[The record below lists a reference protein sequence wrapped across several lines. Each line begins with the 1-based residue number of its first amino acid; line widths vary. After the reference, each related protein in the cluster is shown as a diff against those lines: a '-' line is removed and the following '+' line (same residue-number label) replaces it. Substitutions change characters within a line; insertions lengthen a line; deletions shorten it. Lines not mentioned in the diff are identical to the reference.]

1 MNNIKAIMRRDLG
14 AYFTSPVGY
23 IFMMVFVTISVGL
36 YITSFFSF
44 PMADMRPYFD
54 NLPLLLCVF
63 MPAVT
68 MRIWA
73 EERKENTWEMLLTFP
88 MEAKELVLG
97 KFLAAFIFF
106 ALTLLSTVTVPAM
119 LISLGK
125 PDIGAIFGG
134 YFGTLLLGGFF
145 LALGIFF
152 SGFFKDQIV
161 AFAVTLLTCFSFF
174 LVGTSFIASYID
186 DRMPGLGSLLG
197 DLLGLFGHYGPF
209 TRGVIDLADV
219 VYFVVWTAVFLV
231 LNVMYIDGRNR
242 PKAKAIFTAALTMSV
257 AIGLLFNFLMAGT
270 SLLRFDLTQ
279 DKIYTISQASKNI
292 LAELDTPV
300 QLNLYITPQSE
311 MPTGMKELEQDIKD
325 KLEEMRVSSGGKLE
339 YKTIPMNVANAM
351 ADPEKIAA
359 DEGKGA
365 KDKDKKEGAKTEDE
379 AIEKRMLEKGVQP
392 FNVQAMSKDE
402 VTSKLVYSS
411 IGVGYKDKAEEI
423 IPEIVPQK
431 LEELEYRLVSTIHK
445 MTRAKAP
452 IVALVAPKEAV
463 NMDPQLKAIYQQ
475 MGQPVPESE
484 DPYEYLQQVL
494 EYEKYTVERVE
505 LTKESPLPAEYDTL
519 AVINPRSLNERQ
531 RWEISRAIQSGKS
544 VIIAVQN
551 YEWDYKPTSQGLS
564 VSKREENPGVNELL
578 EKYGL
583 GVSKDILMD
592 TNKVPLSIQGGGNSL
607 QDLMRGPQQ
616 INLPMHILVNS
627 SSMSQDTA
635 ITNRLSSIFYLWGT
649 ALDINE
655 DKLKENKLESKVVM
669 TTSESAWEVKADA
682 PITENSFKEP
692 AKGEGKALPLMAVVK
707 GQFPD
712 AFAGAERPA
721 WPKAAPQGQFGQPPA
736 PEDDAPEAP
745 AAAVAPKP
753 GQLVLLGCSETFRKN
768 FLQDA
773 NLDLFLNSVDA
784 VSLNENLALVRGRKP
799 VNRVIDRPSDG
810 TKSLWRAVNYGLA
823 NVVIAGVGVAFL
835 VNRRRTR
842 NAYTMSH
849 LNG

>member
-68 MRIWA
+68 MRVWA

-88 MEAKELVLG
+88 MEARELVLG
-97 KFLAAFIFF
+97 KFFAAFIFF

-125 PDIGAIFGG
+125 PDLGAIFGG
-134 YFGTLLLGGFF
+134 YFGTLLLGAFF
-145 LALGIFF
+145 LSMGIFF

-186 DRMPGLGSLLG
+186 DRMPGLGSLLS

-219 VYFVVWTAVFLV
+219 VYFLVWTAVFLV

-242 PKAKAIFTAALTMSV
+242 PGARAIFTGSLVMSI

-292 LAELDTPV
+292 LSELDTPV

-325 KLEEMRVSSGGKLE
+325 KLEEMRVASGGKLE

-351 ADPEKIAA
+351 ADPEKIAGA
-359 DEGKGA
+359 EGDE
-365 KDKDKKEGAKTEDE
+365 KKEEGEKTEDE

-423 IPEIVPQK
+423 IPQIVPQS
-431 LEELEYRLVSTIHK
+431 LEELEYRLVSTVHK
-445 MTRAKAP
+445 MTREKQP

-463 NMDPQLKAIYQQ
+463 NIDPQMKQILMQ
-475 MGQPVPESE
+475 MGQPIPESE

-531 RWEISRAIQSGKS
+531 RWEINRAIQSGKS

-551 YEWDYKPTSQGLS
+551 YEWDYQPTARGLS
-564 VSKREENPGVNELL
+564 VNKREENPGINELL

-592 TNKVPLSIQGGGNSL
+592 TNKVPLSIQAGGNSL
-607 QDLMRGPQQ
+607 QDLLRGPQQ

-627 SSMSQDTA
+627 SSMAQDTA

-655 DKLKENKLESKVVM
+655 EKLKEHSLEAKVVM
-669 TTSESAWEVKADA
+669 SSSESAWEVPATD
-682 PITENSFKEP
+682 PITATTFEEP
-692 AKGEGKALPLMAVVK
+692 ANAERKAFPLMAVVK

-712 AFAGAERPA
+712 AYAGAERPA
-721 WPKAAPQGQFGQPPA
+721 WPKADPQSQFGQPPA
-736 PEDDAPEAP
+736 PEDDAPEEP
-745 AAAVAPKP
+745 ATPVEAKP

-784 VSLNENLALVRGRKP
+784 VTLNENLALVRGRKP

-810 TKSLWRAVNYGLA
+810 TKSFWRVINYGLA
-823 NVVIAGVGVAFL
+823 NVVIAGTGIVFL